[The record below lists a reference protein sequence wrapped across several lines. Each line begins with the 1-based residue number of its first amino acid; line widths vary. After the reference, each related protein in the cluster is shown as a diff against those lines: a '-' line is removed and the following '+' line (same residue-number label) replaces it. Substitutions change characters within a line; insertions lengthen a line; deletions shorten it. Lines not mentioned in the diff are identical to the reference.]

1 MFCSIWSHHMDVV
14 RISYVCCL
22 LMSWKQKVR
31 RGFTS
36 SVSVICSP
44 TCQSV
49 QAWSGAALTGF
60 LPSLPHLWLSLVAAA
75 QGETGLSEREW
86 RAKPVLTQHLKP
98 PHKYRL
104 PFPISKQPIY
114 LCLHASTLLHVM
126 CWGVSLKMTLGHL
139 AGLQRAG
146 LWCAVLHFSSLQPLI
161 HRATAIGSWPG
172 VISVKPNP
180 PFSLILVLN
189 QHFTEI
195 FFIASVIHDFVS
207 LLFSY

>member
-1 MFCSIWSHHMDVV
+1 MGRDLNAEPWALFWVSPYIDLPCW
-14 RISYVCCL
+14 RGRRYVCCCHADRNSDAAL
-22 LMSWKQKVR
+22 LLLSAWFAAPPAK
-31 RGFTS
+31 
-36 SVSVICSP
+36 
-44 TCQSV
+44 SV

-75 QGETGLSEREW
+75 QGETGLSEGEW

-146 LWCAVLHFSSLQPLI
+146 LWCAV
-161 HRATAIGSWPG
+161 RA
-172 VISVKPNP
+172 
-180 PFSLILVLN
+180 L
-189 QHFTEI
+189 
-195 FFIASVIHDFVS
+195 
-207 LLFSY
+207 